1 MRVVHLSQTDSG
13 AGAGRAAY
21 RIHHGLQ
28 ALGVDSAMVVAV
40 AGPDTNAELAREGR
54 LGRNVVRTAAF
65 LEAKLGRHLR
75 GPHAGYLSPATFSG
89 FDPGRDA
96 RVRAA
101 DVVCLYWINGGFIRP
116 EGLSRISA
124 PIVWRLSDI
133 WPFTGGCHYPGTCT
147 RYEGRCGQCP
157 QLASPGENDWSRRL
171 WSRKQKAWRDLN
183 LTIAAPSRWIAG
195 LAERSSL
202 FAGRRTVVIPTGVDL
217 QRFRPIDR
225 DVARGRLGLPL
236 DRDIVAFGSLDP
248 AGDTRKGF
256 RELTAAMDELAADIS
271 RRKPLAVV
279 FGGAKE
285 PDRSWD
291 PADTILLG
299 RIDDDE
305 RLAHVYAA
313 ADAVIVPSIEDNLPN
328 VALEAIACGTPVV
341 GFNVCGMPDAV
352 RQEWNGF
359 LAPVVNGRNLAEGIR
374 WVLSDPARLRQL
386 RRNARTHAEEHF
398 GLDLQAR
405 RYRDLY
411 HDLFSGS
418 RVRGE
423 GGR

>member
-1 MRVVHLSQTDSG
+1 MVRVVHLSQTDSG

-21 RIHHGLQ
+21 RIHRGLC
-28 ALGVDSAMVVAV
+28 ALGVDSSMIVAA
-40 AGPDTNAELAREGR
+40 AGADTDTEPARQGR
-54 LGRNVVRTAAF
+54 FGRNVVRAASF
-65 LEAKLGRHLR
+65 LEAKLGRRLR
-75 GPHAGYLSPATFSG
+75 SPHAGYLSPAAFSG

-96 RVRAA
+96 RVLSA
-101 DVVCLYWINGGFIRP
+101 DVVALYWINGGFVRP
-116 EGLSRISA
+116 EGLAGIAA

-147 RYEGRCGQCP
+147 RFKGQCGQCP
-157 QLASPGENDWSRRL
+157 QLANPGERDWSRRL

-202 FAGRRTVVIPTGVDL
+202 FTGRRTVVIPTGVDL
-217 QRFRPIDR
+217 QRFRPI
-225 DVARGRLGLPL
+225 AREAARASLGLPL
-236 DRDIVAFGSLDP
+236 DRDIIAFGSLDP

-256 RELTAAMDELAADIS
+256 RELAAAMDELAGNGS
-271 RRKPLAVV
+271 HRKPLAVA
-279 FGGAKE
+279 FGGPKT
-285 PDRSWD
+285 PDR
-291 PADTILLG
+291 ADTVLLG

-328 VALEAIACGTPVV
+328 VALEAVACGTPVV
-341 GFNVCGMPDAV
+341 GFNVCGMPDVV
-352 RQEWNGF
+352 RHEWNGF
-359 LAPVVNGRNLAEGIR
+359 LAAAVDGRELAAGIR
-374 WVLSDPARLRQL
+374 WVLSDPVRLQHM
-386 RRNARTHAEEHF
+386 RRNARALAEERF
-398 GLDLQAR
+398 DLDLQVR

-411 HDLFSGS
+411 HDLYGGGGL
-418 RVRGE
+418 RGE